1 MLKKNLTIWYLDI
14 LGSNLTYLDAIFNL
28 DHKRKVRALGLN
40 WQIAKY
46 YKDPMKECKM
56 RCKTKSKGVNM
67 NIYTMTLSKISS
79 TKNNHHSPCPIHLI
93 NPKLYAKWVFMK
105 IKYFKNIL
113 KVCELQGR
121 EKRTYAYMHCTC
133 EQILDYTNN
142 PANVFTL
149 IFYFFSRSLWNFRFS
164 RIRPRYPILLFGP
177 NNKCV

>member
-1 MLKKNLTIWYLDI
+1 MPQYIKGCWKKNLTVWYLDI

-28 DHKRKVRALGLN
+28 DHKRNVRDMSLN

-121 EKRTYAYMHCTC
+121 GGNEHMHTC
-133 EQILDYTNN
+133 I
-142 PANVFTL
+142 AHV
-149 IFYFFSRSLWNFRFS
+149 SRSWTIQIILQTFS
-164 RIRPRYPILLFGP
+164 L
-177 NNKCV
+177 